1 MNTTIKRNKKTGAE
15 YPVSIKCA
23 WPDMLSHK
31 RRGRVSGSRSKL
43 LGNRENECRVVIKP
57 KKRVQNA
64 IDKARTDI
72 AQKRAKRNRL
82 AFIMRNPT
90 AKAGAI
96 DAATGTIQPR
106 QSGKFMAKVRVA
118 F

>member
-1 MNTTIKRNKKTGAE
+1 MQTIKHNKRTGAE
-15 YPVSIKCA
+15 YPVSIKSA

-31 RRGRVSGSRSKL
+31 RRGKVRGSRSKL

-64 IDKARTDI
+64 LDKARADI
-72 AQKRAKRNRL
+72 AEKRAKRNRF
-82 AFIMRNPT
+82 AFIARNPT

-96 DAATGTIQPR
+96 DATTGTIQPR
-106 QSGKFMAKVRVA
+106 QGGRFMAKVQVKY
-118 F
+118 

>member
-1 MNTTIKRNKKTGAE
+1 MQTIKHNKKTGAE
-15 YPVSIKCA
+15 YPVSIKSA

-31 RRGRVSGSRSKL
+31 RRGKVRGSRSKL
-43 LGNRENECRVVIKP
+43 LGNRENECRVIVLP

-64 IDKARTDI
+64 INKARESI
-72 AQKRAKRNRL
+72 AVNRAKRNRL

-96 DAATGTIQPR
+96 DATTGTIQPR
-106 QSGKFMAKVRVA
+106 QSGKFMAKVQVKY
-118 F
+118 